1 MFFFWWLPGV
11 DPSLY
16 SHLDY
21 IATRKVVTAGGNV
34 NAPVYVRKSYTTTQ
48 HPEELKNKVYLL
60 KQFERYIMDRLYGDY
75 EWTFQDTERT
85 RGMEWVVKYL
95 RMQNIIVFRLSN
107 DVLQVSHSFVS
118 PLSLI

>member
-1 MFFFWWLPGV
+1 MLIPLCSNF
-11 DPSLY
+11 
-16 SHLDY
+16 DY
-21 IATRKVVTAGGNV
+21 IATRKVVTAGASV

-75 EWTFQDTERT
+75 EWTFQDTDRT

-107 DVLQVSHSFVS
+107 DVLQVSRSLVL
-118 PLSLI
+118 LSLI